1 MIKELLELWAPDGVI
16 NNAGT
21 KLKLV
26 LQLVKTIM
34 SAPGIY

>member
-1 MIKELLELWAPDGVI
+1 MGTWWG